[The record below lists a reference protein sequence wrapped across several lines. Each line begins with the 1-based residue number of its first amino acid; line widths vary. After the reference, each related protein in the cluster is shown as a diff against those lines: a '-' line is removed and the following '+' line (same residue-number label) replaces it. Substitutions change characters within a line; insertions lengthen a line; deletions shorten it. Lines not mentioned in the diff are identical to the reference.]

1 MEQSVHVLVFDGL
14 ADWEPALALAALRDA
29 GIPVKTVGFTRDPVT
44 TAAGLRIVPDLAW
57 DELDPAQIKLL
68 LLAGGDGWQ
77 ANEYP
82 VKAFEERLKSLL
94 DAKIP
99 VAAAC
104 GATVALAR
112 AGVFEGRAHTS
123 NSQTWL
129 TGIVPDYAGRELYR
143 DELAVRE
150 DGLITA
156 TGAAPVDF
164 AREVITELSAMPQ
177 EKIGPWFTLFK
188 TGRLPE
194 GVSPAQIF
202 AQS

>member
-29 GIPVKTVGFTRDPVT
+29 GIPVKTVGFTRDPIT
-44 TAAGLRIVPDLAW
+44 TAAGMRLVPDLAW

-68 LLAGGDGWQ
+68 LLAGGDGW
-77 ANEYP
+77 AAKEYP
-82 VKAFEERLKSLL
+82 VKAFEERIKGLL
-94 DAKIP
+94 DAKVP

-112 AGVFEGRAHTS
+112 AGLFEGRPHTS
-123 NSQTWL
+123 NSLQWL
-129 TGIVPDYAGRELYR
+129 SGIVPDYPGQELYR
-143 DELAVRE
+143 DELAVRT

-164 AREVITELSAMPQ
+164 AREVITELRAMP
-177 EKIGPWFTLFK
+177 EDKLGPWFTLFK

-194 GVSPAQIF
+194 GVEPAQIF
-202 AQS
+202 AQ